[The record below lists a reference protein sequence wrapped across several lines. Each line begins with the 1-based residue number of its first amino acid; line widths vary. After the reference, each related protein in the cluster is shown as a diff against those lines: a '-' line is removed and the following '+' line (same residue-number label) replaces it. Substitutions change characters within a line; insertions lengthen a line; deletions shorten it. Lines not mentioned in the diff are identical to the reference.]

1 MTELE
6 AVGYVKTLPNRI
18 PLKFFTEDGA
28 KVYDEFAQVVTAAL
42 EKQIEKEP
50 IAYKIH
56 LSCYK
61 TPLSSYKCPSC
72 GYLDVDDE
80 QEYCEYCGQKLDWS
94 E

>member
-1 MTELE
+1 MTEQE

-42 EKQIEKEP
+42 EKQIEKKP
-50 IAYKIH
+50 IEHKNH
-56 LSCYK
+56 LSCYE
-61 TPLSSYKCPSC
+61 CPSC